1 MAGRRN
7 LILAGALLGLIALV
21 AVASRGHAPAGN
33 GGTHGLNSQLI
44 WEFVLLAVL
53 ALFIISFPV
62 AAWVVLTTRL
72 ETVATQKKRR
82 QRTIRLVGVFLGLL
96 MIAVVVAVLRADGKH
111 SKPKPIAT
119 PPTGGAGKN
128 THNNPGAKI
137 PFDWAPAIVIL
148 SIALVG
154 AVIVAYVMFRKPK
167 KRLPTEAELAAQ
179 LSAVLD
185 DSLDDLRAERDPR
198 KAVIATY
205 ARMET
210 TLAGAGLPRSVAE
223 TPLEYLGRVLRELLH
238 TSAEAVARLTA
249 LFERA
254 KFSTHE
260 IDGGM
265 KNEAILALVE
275 MRDELKAV
283 AP

>member
-1 MAGRRN
+1 
-7 LILAGALLGLIALV
+7 
-21 AVASRGHAPAGN
+21 
-33 GGTHGLNSQLI
+33 
-44 WEFVLLAVL
+44 
-53 ALFIISFPV
+53 
-62 AAWVVLTTRL
+62 
-72 ETVATQKKRR
+72 
-82 QRTIRLVGVFLGLL
+82 
-96 MIAVVVAVLRADGKH
+96 
-111 SKPKPIAT
+111 
-119 PPTGGAGKN
+119 
-128 THNNPGAKI
+128 
-137 PFDWAPAIVIL
+137 
-148 SIALVG
+148 
-154 AVIVAYVMFRKPK
+154 MFRKPK

-210 TLAGAGLPRSVAE
+210 TLAGAGLPRAVAE

-238 TSAEAVARLTA
+238 TSAEAVARLTT

-275 MRDELKAV
+275 MRDELRAV
-283 AP
+283 SS